1 MFKRLLACMTA
12 IVVMITSL
20 APLDSVSAASANAS
34 HSVDSGAETASLSG
48 NGAKPGEL
56 SVKGTS
62 GFGQLLA
69 DKLSVQA
76 AKQLESNGCNI
87 FSVEMDGRIANVS
100 FETVEDAAIIVGIY
114 DESGVQMLS
123 FASANVSAW
132 DTQVQVTMENSL
144 PCYFLF
150 A

>member
-20 APLDSVSAASANAS
+20 APLDSVSAASANAA

-48 NGAKPGEL
+48 NGTKPGEL

-76 AKQLESNGCNI
+76 AKQLESNGSAI
-87 FSVEMDGRIANVS
+87 FFRLKWMGA
-100 FETVEDAAIIVGIY
+100 
-114 DESGVQMLS
+114 
-123 FASANVSAW
+123 
-132 DTQVQVTMENSL
+132 
-144 PCYFLF
+144 
-150 A
+150 